1 MKMSHFERN
10 HSYLIGSYKK
20 NQNGGTP
27 FCKWQEKG
35 YSVISVSKKTLL
47 KSGYECWMPQKG
59 QRRSFS
65 HQSIYIISGY
75 LEYH

>member
-1 MKMSHFERN
+1 MEMSHSEPN
-10 HSYLIGSYKK
+10 HSYLTGNYKK
-20 NQNGGTP
+20 NQNGGHP
-27 FCKWQEKG
+27 
-35 YSVISVSKKTLL
+35 SVNDRNRAILWLVFQKKTLL
-47 KSGYECWMPQKG
+47 KSGYKCWMPQKG